1 MKHILS
7 LGAGVQSSTLAL
19 MAARGEVILNRRGD
33 SESGDFERASGSQRV
48 GSPAPIQL
56 DAAIFA
62 DTQDEPAGVYR
73 WLDWL
78 EAEIAKLPHG
88 YPVYRVTAGRL
99 SDEAL
104 KMRVTKDGRKFSRT
118 DIPFFTLNRD
128 GSQGKITSRACT
140 YDYKIRPILKKAREL
155 AGIKRG
161 QKTVGVTSWI
171 GISLDEV
178 QRMKPARERWA
189 ENVWPLVDMRMR
201 RGDCLEWMKR
211 NGYPKPPR
219 SSCVY
224 CPYHSNAEWR
234 RMKDEEPEAFDAAVR
249 FERDLQRI
257 KGNTDNMHS
266 VPFLHKS
273 LRPLDQVDLSTLED
287 HGQMGLW
294 GEECEGMCGV

>member
-19 MAARGEVILNRRGD
+19 MAARCEVMGYPHI
-33 SESGDFERASGSQRV
+33 
-48 GSPAPIQL
+48 
-56 DAAIFA
+56 DAAIFS
-62 DTQDEPAGVYR
+62 DTQDEPESVYK

-88 YPVYRVTAGRL
+88 FPIYRVTAGRL
-99 SDEAL
+99 SDNAL
-104 KMRVTKDGRKFSRT
+104 KMRVTKDGRRYSNA
-118 DIPFFTLNRD
+118 DIPFFTRNAD
-128 GSQGKITSRACT
+128 GSQGKITHRACT

-178 QRMKPARERWA
+178 QRMKPSREPWA
-189 ENVWPLVDMRMR
+189 ENVWPLVEMRMR
-201 RGDCLEWMKR
+201 RHDCLLWMERK
-211 NGYPKPPR
+211 GYPKPPR

-234 RMKDEEPEAFDAAVR
+234 RLKDEEPQAFADAVQ
-249 FERDLQRI
+249 FERDLQRV
-257 KGNTDNMHS
+257 KGGTDNMQA

-273 LRPLDQVDLSTLED
+273 LLPLDQVDLRTMED